1 MNKLKAAS
9 LSPNGAI
16 LLAAVFTLFAVPL
29 RTFQYLNCL
38 DPENGFWM
46 VRDVTV
52 PVLYALVIA
61 VAVFA
66 FFISLFSGI
75 MPKPEFSKQKDIPFG
90 VASVLMAAGFA
101 WDAFV
106 NVRTAFATYNGIV
119 DTEELSLMYQ
129 LVSSGTIARVG
140 QVLFAVL
147 SVVYLCFF
155 SISKLAGS
163 DLYTEHRVLALS
175 PVLWGVCRLLVHFV
189 EPISYKNVSQLLLEI
204 CLVVFAM
211 IFWFA
216 FARIASGV
224 NPDSSMWLFF
234 FGGITAAFLGF
245 VCALAPFILILTGR
259 GDLLPETRPMQYVD
273 LAFAIFT
280 TCALFNAMPK
290 TVDKNSKDEFT
301 EEPAPELPE
310 GFEETSFGK
319 KAKKARA
326 QKESKEEVAKRKE
339 AERQEKAY
347 LAARAAAEE
356 NGTLADP
363 FEDTGVG
370 VAEVDVDAPKPGKA
384 ESFWKPVSGDSGEHF
399 VVMDEE

>member
-9 LSPNGAI
+9 LSPNGAVI
-16 LLAAVFTLFAVPL
+16 LAAVFTLFAVPL
-29 RTFQYLNCL
+29 RTFQFLNCL
-38 DPENGFWM
+38 DPETGFWT

-61 VAVFA
+61 VAVLA
-66 FFISLFSGI
+66 FCISLFSGI
-75 MPKPEFSKQKDIPFG
+75 MPKPEFSKQKDMPLGI
-90 VASVLMAAGFA
+90 ASILMAAGFA
-101 WDAFV
+101 WDAFA
-106 NVRTAFATYNGIV
+106 NVRTAFMTYNGMMA
-119 DTEELSLMYQ
+119 TEDLSLMYQ
-129 LVSSGTIARVG
+129 LISSGTIARAL
-140 QVLFAVL
+140 QVIFAVL

-155 SISKLAGS
+155 SVSKLAGS

-175 PVLWGVCRLLVHFV
+175 PVVWGVCRLLVHFV

-234 FGGITAAFLGF
+234 FGGITAAFLGY
-245 VCALAPFILILTGR
+245 VCALAPFILIVTGR
-259 GDLLPETRPMQYVD
+259 GDLIPDTRPMQYVD
-273 LAFAIFT
+273 LAFAIFA

-290 TVDKNSKDEFT
+290 TVGLNSRDEFV
-301 EEPAPELPE
+301 EEEAPELPE
-310 GFEETSFGK
+310 GFEETSFAK

-326 QKESKEEVAKRKE
+326 EKESKEEKAKRRE

-356 NGTLADP
+356 NGTLGDP
-363 FEDTGVG
+363 FEDTGAG

-384 ESFWKPVSGDSGEHF
+384 ESFWKPVSDDSGEHF
-399 VVMDEE
+399 VVTDEE